1 MYVRPVDAVAMVVST
16 GLYGRRVVTGFTKE
30 IIIKSYR
37 LIRSRVCSDKNC
49 AQIQFSYTENGKN
62 YVSFT
67 SSGVIMTQ
75 LAEYKDKMPF
85 LTTICKRRRYFA
97 LS

>member
-1 MYVRPVDAVAMVVST
+1 MHKFSDFAYSKDNLEGEKVPFPELF
-16 GLYGRRVVTGFTKE
+16 GKE

-75 LAEYKDKMPF
+75 LAEHKDKMPF